1 MILTRSP
8 YHLLHLRVI
17 DNGVTVK
24 SIKVMYPSTL
34 TRFVKN
40 NYGEIDRY
48 EKISNSITEIML
60 KEEKG
65 KNETEN
71 V

>member
-8 YHLLHLRVI
+8 YHLPHLRVI
-17 DNGVTVK
+17 ENGVTVK

-34 TRFVKN
+34 TKFVEN
-40 NYGEIDRY
+40 NYGKIDRY
-48 EKISNSITEIML
+48 KKISESITEILL
-60 KEEKG
+60 KEEG
-65 KNETEN
+65 KDETEN